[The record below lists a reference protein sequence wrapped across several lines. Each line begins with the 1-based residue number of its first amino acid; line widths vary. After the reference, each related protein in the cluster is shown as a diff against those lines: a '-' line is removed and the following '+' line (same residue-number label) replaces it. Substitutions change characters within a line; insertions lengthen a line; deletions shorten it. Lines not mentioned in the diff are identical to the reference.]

1 MTDVTVTDF
10 CQSRR
15 NILSEPGVTDIV
27 GRTMN
32 GSHRLNIYTDR
43 LKLMDSDLLLT
54 IGRVVLYIIPSF
66 VLCVVIHEAGHF
78 AFGSMSGYRL
88 CCICLFGL
96 AIVIDR
102 DDRPVLRHDT
112 HFMLGGYC
120 IMTTEKKDKGPY
132 LLILGGCI
140 LNWLTGLMAL
150 LIAALINPHPLFL
163 IVFSALAMLM
173 GVGGLF
179 FPPEGSDG
187 QTFNE
192 VRKTSKEVYNN
203 IMMVHRMVIEG
214 KTFGEIPGKLL
225 NHGFKPET
233 SLAYELDLYRWYS
246 LIENG
251 YEDRDKLKKAVSHYG
266 DRCFGKVEEDI
277 LGLLTDNHY
286 KLPIP
291 SISGRC
297 NDSRKMLCMLLA
309 MKREGTGQEELAAC
323 NKKIDAYIKNS
334 VYSGEWKSIKR
345 ISQGF
350 GGK

>member
-203 IMMVHRMVIEG
+203 IMTIHRMVIEG
-214 KTFGEIPGKLL
+214 RSFAEIPQKLL
-225 NHGFKPET
+225 NHGYAHDT
-233 SLAYELDLYRWYS
+233 SLAYELDLYRLYAM
-246 LIENG
+246 IED
-251 YEDRDKLKKAVSHYG
+251 EAHDFEKLKGAVSLYG
-266 DRCFGKVEEDI
+266 EGYFGEIEEDI
-277 LGLLTDNHY
+277 VRLITGTDEITPTFAT
-286 KLPIP
+286 KD
-291 SISGRC
+291 RC
-297 NDSRKMLCMLLA
+297 SDSRETVRKLLILKKSGA
-309 MKREGTGQEELAAC
+309 GPEEMTVFD
-323 NKKIDAYIKNS
+323 KKIDTFVKNS
-334 VYSGEWKSIKR
+334 VYSGEWKSVKR
-345 ISQGF
+345 ISQRF
-350 GGK
+350 GG